1 MPLPLRPGQRE
12 RRFQLSN
19 EKPEK
24 PSYTSEFRNP
34 GTGPGNIIN
43 NMAVSLAMDSFMS
56 YVVLISPHVKQSK
69 TVWDS
74 GFHSADAGF
83 HVLNSRFLFSGI
95 WTPYSNDQRDSKFQS
110 PGCQI
115 LPPPSPKFQIS
126 QANISWNPQYR
137 LPYLGCRTSPANK
150 HARLFDPI

>member
-1 MPLPLRPGQRE
+1 MKSFPTKSEYWLPVARRRKNITVAVGKTSSRRPQTDASSTPFTPTRAKI
-12 RRFQLSN
+12 STPN

-24 PSYTSEFRNP
+24 PSYTSEFTNP

-56 YVVLISPHVKQSK
+56 YLVLISPHVKQSK

-74 GFHSADAGF
+74 GFHSVDNGF

-95 WTPYSNDQRDSKFQS
+95 WTPDSND
-110 PGCQI
+110 
-115 LPPPSPKFQIS
+115 
-126 QANISWNPQYR
+126 
-137 LPYLGCRTSPANK
+137 
-150 HARLFDPI
+150 